1 MPTISQKT
9 KIIKPQQR
17 NQIMKTG
24 LRRKT
29 FVVRRELET
38 FMAMKKIVDPLE
50 GYRELC
56 FDTLDRNQNEELNE
70 RGEYLP
76 YWFRTPYDPN
86 HKTLVGEIYQFEHEE
101 ECASY
106 EQVVLKN
113 GAYDKYL
120 TDIECRKYRY
130 GEELSEPKT
139 KEASEPKTKDDI
151 MTQQNTFF
159 NPNPIDCES
168 WKDLTYFLV
177 EKGDIERWGG
187 LEIFCESRPDIG
199 IILKVLLEF
208 IKVGIVGDPIL
219 GLYLDSLEPKNCD
232 CEEKQGWCPRHV

>member
-9 KIIKPQQR
+9 KIIKPQQG

-29 FVVRRELET
+29 FVMRRELET

-56 FDTLDRNQNEELNE
+56 FDILDRNQNLGN
-70 RGEYLP
+70 YLP

-106 EQVVLKN
+106 EQVVLQN
-113 GAYDKYL
+113 GAHDEYL
-120 TDIECRKYRY
+120 KDIECRKYRY
-130 GEELSEPKT
+130 GE
-139 KEASEPKTKDDI
+139 
-151 MTQQNTFF
+151 
-159 NPNPIDCES
+159 
-168 WKDLTYFLV
+168 
-177 EKGDIERWGG
+177 
-187 LEIFCESRPDIG
+187 
-199 IILKVLLEF
+199 
-208 IKVGIVGDPIL
+208 
-219 GLYLDSLEPKNCD
+219 
-232 CEEKQGWCPRHV
+232 